1 MGKDNSEALD
11 YLGFDY
17 GSSNRINL
25 NTKIEDLK
33 LANPLATQEFEFTIN
48 GVNFSFSGNNTLNG
62 IINNINSSGA
72 GVSLTY
78 SAITDT
84 FTLNSKET
92 GAASNITFNDTEGN
106 F

>member
-1 MGKDNSEALD
+1 MADELESLLNQAFGAGKIQITLNENKLSLFAANSKISLNPVGKDNSEALD

-48 GVNFSFSGNNTLNG
+48 GVNFSFSGNNT
-62 IINNINSSGA
+62 
-72 GVSLTY
+72 
-78 SAITDT
+78 
-84 FTLNSKET
+84 
-92 GAASNITFNDTEGN
+92 
-106 F
+106 